1 MGKRKVSTFAPAIE
15 RDAVIKD
22 NENKNFQENLEG
34 IKKKHYLCTTFSKN
48 REAKKFF
55 ERNCINDLKSSTSIK
70 ELIPSIRIR

>member
-1 MGKRKVSTFAPAIE
+1 MVGKRKVSTFAPAIE

-34 IKKKHYLCTTFSKN
+34 MREKHYLCTTFSKN
-48 REAKKFF
+48 REAKFF